1 MTNRFYTCVF
11 SLVLI
16 IITTTAGADLKAGA
30 ARVSIVPPFPVHMGG
45 FGDRMDHFE
54 GVHDELY
61 ARGLVIENESMAVIF
76 VATDLMALDEKLVAQ
91 ARDAITEKTAVP
103 REHILISC
111 AHNHSA
117 PSYYQ
122 FKDEADQQKARDFFA
137 EQFAAAAIEAWEAR
151 RPAELG
157 YANGEVRGATR
168 NRQQSNDLVDAQLG
182 VLRVEEK
189 DGRGIIATLFNFT
202 GHPVILGSDN
212 LQLSGE
218 FPGAASRTVEQVL
231 GGVALFTQG
240 ACGDI
245 TVQRS
250 GDPWDE
256 IQRLGRL
263 IAGEVIATA
272 ESIRPTESV
281 TLAAGLRE
289 FPLDVKPLPEL
300 SAAKEAVA
308 DEQAALDAAN
318 SAGASREIIR
328 HHENR
333 LRMFNAFRDQRAD
346 LKAGKLDRPDSYPGS
361 VQVIQVGDALFVGMP
376 GEVFVEY
383 ALELRQ
389 RIRQNLDKNM
399 CFIGY
404 ANGYVGYIVT
414 PRATYTGGYEA
425 SVARVAPDSGRRLTE
440 AAVALA
446 HQITD

>member
-1 MTNRFYTCVF
+1 MINR
-11 SLVLI
+11 LHLI
-16 IITTTAGADLKAGA
+16 LLSVIVSTTSATADLQAGA
-30 ARVSIVPPFPVHMGG
+30 ARTSIVPPFPTHMGG
-45 FGDRMDHFE
+45 FGDRMDFFT
-54 GVHDELY
+54 GARDDLY
-61 ARGLVIENESMAVIF
+61 ARALVIENESTSVIF
-76 VATDLMALDEKLVAQ
+76 IATDLMALDEALVEQ
-91 ARDAITEKTAVP
+91 ARDAITEETAVP
-103 REHILISC
+103 REHIMISC

-122 FKDEADQQKARDFFA
+122 FEDEADQQKARDFFA
-137 EQFAAAAIEAWEAR
+137 EQFAAAAIEAYETR
-151 RPAELG
+151 RPAEIG
-157 YANGEVRGATR
+157 YANGELRNATR
-168 NRQQSNDLVDAQLG
+168 NRQQDNDLVDEQVG

-189 DGRGIIATLFNFT
+189 EGRAIIATLFNFT

-212 LQLSGE
+212 LELSGE
-218 FPGAASRTVEQVL
+218 FPGWASRTVEQVL
-231 GGVALFTQG
+231 DGVALFTQG

-272 ESIRPTESV
+272 ESIRPSDTV

-289 FPLDVKPLPEL
+289 FPLEVKPLPDLPGAE
-300 SAAKEAVA
+300 KAVA
-308 DEQAALDAAN
+308 DEQAALDAAK
-318 SAGASREIIR
+318 SAGAPDEIIR

-333 LRMFNAFRDQRAD
+333 LRMLNAFRDQRAD
-346 LKAGKLDRPDSYPGS
+346 LDAGKLERPDTYPGS
-361 VQVIQVGDALFVGMP
+361 VQVIQVGDTLFVGMP

-389 RIRQNLDKNM
+389 RIRQDLDKNM

-425 SVARVAPDSGRRLTE
+425 SVARVAPDSGRKLTE
-440 AAVALA
+440 AAVNLA
-446 HQITD
+446 HSVVH